1 MKAFAYAEP
10 KSESEVLDF
19 LSDAPGEV
27 EIMAG
32 GTDLTGLMKKMI
44 VTPDRVVNI
53 MEVPSLKQIEALPE
67 GGVAIGAAVTL
78 DDVLASPLLLQ
89 YPAVQQA
96 ISSLGSIQLQSQ
108 GTIGGDLCARPRCWY
123 FRSGRGLLGQA
134 GELAAEGDNRHHAIF
149 DNDGPARFVSSSRLA
164 PALIAHQA
172 RVRIVGP
179 SPEDEALVELADFFR
194 TPRHEAERETILQR
208 NQFISHIILPANNG
222 WTSAVYE
229 VKHGAGPDYPLV
241 AAAAA
246 LEMKGDVVQQA
257 HVVLG
262 QVAPTP
268 WISITAAHAIEGM
281 PVDEA
286 TAKAAGIAAIQAATP
301 LKDNEYKIQLAKA
314 SVQRAILRAAGLP
327 TGGFE

>member
-27 EIMAG
+27 EIIAG
-32 GTDLTGLMKKMI
+32 GTDLMGLMKKMI

-149 DNDGPARFVSSSRLA
+149 GNDGPAKCL
-164 PALIAHQA
+164 LH
-172 RVRIVGP
+172 VGGK
-179 SPEDEALVELADFFR
+179 SVLR
-194 TPRHEAERETILQR
+194 TSVAGQQSQKMLCQWH
-208 NQFISHIILPANNG
+208 NVVNSLP
-222 WTSAVYE
+222 
-229 VKHGAGPDYPLV
+229 
-241 AAAAA
+241 
-246 LEMKGDVVQQA
+246 
-257 HVVLG
+257 
-262 QVAPTP
+262 
-268 WISITAAHAIEGM
+268 
-281 PVDEA
+281 
-286 TAKAAGIAAIQAATP
+286 
-301 LKDNEYKIQLAKA
+301 
-314 SVQRAILRAAGLP
+314 
-327 TGGFE
+327 